1 MRRAARRAATRT
13 AQAPKGAFTGWGASG
28 RVLHRPPRR
37 GRAGGVLAL
46 LLDLSAFLFAAARPA
61 EPSALRRVAALKRD
75 ELRARA
81 CHRCPRAGRAREA
94 ARIRRRRARLRWPSL
109 PRSPPTSRTGCA
121 SAARYG
127 QSSDAHRASIDS
139 ICTGRVPCGL
149 KAPFL
154 CSPRGRKEP
163 SVSFFFEGWWWWP
176 RRLCSMVYC

>member
-1 MRRAARRAATRT
+1 MLQLHFSVSKYIFIVLSIAGAWQPEERDEFRAHMTALKAEDKARADAAEEEAADRRAR
-13 AQAPKGAFTGWGASG
+13 KY
-28 RVLHRPPRR
+28 VE
-37 GRAGGVLAL
+37 
-46 LLDLSAFLFAAARPA
+46 LFDP
-61 EPSALRRVAALKRD
+61 ERD
-75 ELRARA
+75 ELRAWA

-139 ICTGRVPCGL
+139 ICTGRVTCGL

-176 RRLCSMVYC
+176 RRPCSMVYC